1 MATRKQTKQRTNNST
16 RRIREKRVA
25 YAAPRFYWLP
35 ITEEKIRQAAQKIVD
50 AVHPEK

>member
-1 MATRKQTKQRTNNST
+1 MTTRKVTHSQLT
-16 RRIREKRVA
+16 RRARRAHQVQTSSPT
-25 YAAPRFYWLP
+25 PRFYWLP